1 MTRNEVILDRYEW
14 GVTCF
19 IGYDEEDVYEIC
31 NALEGIGCDGDALI
45 EAHRHL
51 AKDSDERGLTYSNV
65 RLRQSVVAIGRSPSR
80 ASMANTIG
88 HELFHVVAH
97 VCGNEGIG
105 MQGEEPCYVMGR
117 LCEEIFKQ
125 HES

>member
-14 GVTCF
+14 VVTCF
-19 IGYDEEDVYEIC
+19 IGYGEGDVYEIC
-31 NALEGIGCDGDALI
+31 NALEGIGCDGNALI

-65 RLRQSVVAIGRSPSR
+65 RLRQSVVAIGRSPSH

-97 VCGNEGIG
+97 VCGSDGIDI
-105 MQGEEPCYVMGR
+105 QSEEPCYIMGE
-117 LCEEIFKQ
+117 LCEKVMVVFAK
-125 HES
+125 

>member
-14 GVTCF
+14 VVTCF
-19 IGYDEEDVYEIC
+19 IGYGEGDVYEIC

-51 AKDSDERGLTYSNV
+51 AKDSHERGLTYSNV
-65 RLRQSVVAIGRSPSR
+65 RLRQSVVAIGRSPSQ

-97 VCGNEGIG
+97 VCGNDGID
-105 MQGEEPCYVMGR
+105 MQEEEPCYVMGK
-117 LCEEIFKQ
+117 LCEEMMVVWAK
-125 HES
+125 